1 MAEVRAKT
9 RTKDLVIIM
18 IRDMEITVVPLV
30 VIKTIVAIAGMIR
43 LGLTVGTMD
52 RDMQTTVV
60 NRALTTEQGIS
71 RDGNHQNN

>member
-18 IRDMEITVVPLV
+18 IRDMEITAVPVVV
-30 VIKTIVAIAGMIR
+30 FKIIVAIAGMIR
-43 LGLTVGTMD
+43 LGLTVGTVD

-71 RDGNHQNN
+71 RGGNHPNN